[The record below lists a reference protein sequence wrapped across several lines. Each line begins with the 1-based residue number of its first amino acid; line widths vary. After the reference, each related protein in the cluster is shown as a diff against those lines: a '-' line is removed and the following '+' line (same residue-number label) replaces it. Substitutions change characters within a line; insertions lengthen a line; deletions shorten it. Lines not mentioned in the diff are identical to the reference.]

1 MTLTLFEN
9 DISKNWK
16 NMTHIFFTYGMVL
29 WCIFYFFIFTQAAV
43 VQNPLD
49 NSLSSG
55 YNGFPDAY
63 GLDGDLSHE

>member
-1 MTLTLFEN
+1 
-9 DISKNWK
+9 
-16 NMTHIFFTYGMVL
+16 MTHIFFTYGMVL